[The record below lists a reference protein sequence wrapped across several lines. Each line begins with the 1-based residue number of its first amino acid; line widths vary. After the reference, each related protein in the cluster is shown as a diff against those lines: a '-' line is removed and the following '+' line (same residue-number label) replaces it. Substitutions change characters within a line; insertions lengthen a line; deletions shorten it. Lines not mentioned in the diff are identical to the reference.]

1 MIASLKKEVGAIAL
15 VIVLVASMTFGWA
28 MHVNA
33 AMPQHY
39 GSASTSQV
47 ASVGPKFVC
56 PPPPFDCM

>member
-1 MIASLKKEVGAIAL
+1 MIATFKKGVGAIAL
-15 VIVLVASMTFGWA
+15 VMVLVASMTFGWT

-39 GSASTSQV
+39 SSYSTNQV
-47 ASVGPKFVC
+47 ASVGPNFVC